1 VSEENANSLKGK
13 RVVVTRA
20 VEQSEPLVHA
30 LREKGAVP
38 VVVPM
43 VAFGPP
49 DDPSLQDEAIR
60 ELPGYDWIFLTSQNA
75 LRALQERCQF
85 LKLGLAQAM
94 SGVRVAA
101 VGPTTAEA
109 AENAGLKVAY
119 VATKH
124 QGVSLAEELA
134 REIKG
139 KRVLLPRSD
148 RANPEIVQKLKQ
160 LGAQVKEAV
169 AYKTIRPDNEDL
181 SKVEALVGQG
191 VDAILFFSPS
201 AVHHL
206 QELLGNEKFLEF
218 SSKTAF
224 AAIGPVTEE
233 ALHKAKIERVVLA
246 RDTTVAA
253 VLAALTEYFS
263 QTGSRLQAGVKPG

>member
-1 VSEENANSLKGK
+1 MGKETANSLAGK

-20 VEQSEPLVHA
+20 EEQSGPLVQA
-30 LREKGAVP
+30 LWEKGAVP
-38 VVVPM
+38 VLVPM

-49 DDPSLQDEAIR
+49 DDPSSLDEMIR
-60 ELPGYDWIFLTSQNA
+60 ELQSYDWIFLTSQNA

-85 LKLGLAQAM
+85 LKLGLAQAVN
-94 SGVRVAA
+94 GVRVAA

-139 KRVLLPRSD
+139 KHVLLPRSD
-148 RANPEIVQKLKQ
+148 RANPDMAEKMKQFGAHVREI
-160 LGAQVKEAV
+160 V
-169 AYKTIRPDNEDL
+169 AYKTIRPGNQDSRKL
-181 SKVEALVGQG
+181 EALAREG

-206 QELLGNEKFLEF
+206 QDLLGNEKFLEF

-224 AAIGPVTEE
+224 AAIGTVTEE
-233 ALHKAKIERVVLA
+233 ALRQAKIERVVLA

-263 QTGSRLQAGVKPG
+263 QPGPRLPAGVKPG